1 MHNILIIFPELFRFR
16 SGLGDFNKNLRKSLT
31 DSSRYVW
38 YLCSLK
44 NA

>member
-1 MHNILIIFPELFRFR
+1 MHNILIIFPQLFRFR
-16 SGLGDFNKNLRKSLT
+16 CSLGGFNEKLRKSLT